1 MRAFTISCLLAAA
14 AIQTAFAQVLIAPE
28 PDLNSTDVSGTNT
41 TITNTNST
49 NTNTTSTLR
58 RRAITLPVL
67 NSVQVL
73 VDNNL
78 EVGGANF
85 PFILLPDQRIAA
97 HGALSCGKLGEL
109 LYPAQSRS
117 LPSVQKMLTQVAPNA
132 TEFWIDTGA
141 SDPLY
146 ITKCDTLVIS
156 NGQATV
162 KTGGSCLRLLPSLCT
177 SANTTG
183 KVSISTS
190 LGLIT
195 GARDPMGFR
204 FQGIRYAKAPVGSLR
219 YAAPVPITTS
229 WPSAI
234 DATAPGNKC
243 PQLGDLP
250 GGNEDCLFLNVFS
263 PKLNADAKSLLPVMF
278 YIHGGSFTTGTGSDP
293 AFNPANMA
301 SRGQVVVVSIN
312 YRLGLLGFL
321 ERVDAGISRSTL
333 PGNQGVRDMLVAL
346 QWVQKNIGKFGGDAS
361 RVTVFGE
368 SAGGHAIRTLLS
380 MPAATKGLFYAAIA
394 QSDPID
400 LPFNNVNTASTVV
413 SGGAM
418 ALLGCA
424 DLNCMRSKNV
434 SDILAAQDTIV
445 SSAITKAPEESFL
458 ELIKP
463 SIDGI
468 LIFNNFDQ
476 LIAGKNGGV
485 NKVPLMIGTMMNEAN
500 GFLPSLGQS
509 TPMPAPVFGL
519 TLGTILGYQRSMITI
534 GYGPYTIDGT
544 NPDGVREAEG
554 YFASDYLWLCP
565 TQFLAKAY
573 AASAG
578 QPVYQYQFQKGYNP
592 NRPSSDICASHVCHG
607 DDVALVF
614 ASPALMNNATTYP
627 WTTSDAALS
636 RTVMDRWTAFATSGG
651 NPNPTAYGGD
661 SNPSWPKYDGSS
673 QNIYLFDTTPSVQAG
688 GLRPQYCGFLDQAIH
703 YDFQL

>member
-1 MRAFTISCLLAAA
+1 MRAFTISCLLAAVA
-14 AIQTAFAQVLIAPE
+14 VQTTFAQVLIAPE
-28 PDLNSTDVSGTNT
+28 TDMNSTEPSAA
-41 TITNTNST
+41 S
-49 NTNTTSTLR
+49 TTSEFSTTSSTTQP
-58 RRAITLPVL
+58 IL

-85 PFILLPDQRIAA
+85 PFILLPDSRIAV
-97 HGALSCGKLGEL
+97 HGANSCDKLGEL
-109 LYPAQSRS
+109 LYSAQSRA

-141 SDPLY
+141 SDPSYL
-146 ITKCDTLVIS
+146 TKCDTLVIS

-162 KTGGSCLRLLPSLCT
+162 KTGGSCMRLLPSLC
-177 SANTTG
+177 SNANTSG
-183 KVSISTS
+183 KVAIRTS
-190 LGLIT
+190 LGRIN
-195 GARDPMGFR
+195 GARDAMGFR

-219 YAAPVPITTS
+219 YAAPVPVTTS
-229 WPSAI
+229 WSSTI

-243 PQLGDLP
+243 PQLGDIP
-250 GGNEDCLFLNVFS
+250 GGAEDCLFLNVFT

-278 YIHGGSFTTGTGSDP
+278 YLHGGSFTTGTGSDP

-312 YRLGLLGFL
+312 YRIGLLGFL

-333 PGNQGVRDMLVAL
+333 PGNQGVRDMIVAL
-346 QWVQKNIGKFGGDAS
+346 EWVQKNIVKFGGDAS
-361 RVTVFGE
+361 KVTIFGE
-368 SAGGHAIRTLLS
+368 SAGGHAVRTLLS
-380 MPAATKGLFYAAIA
+380 MPAATNGLFYAAIS

-400 LPFNNVNTASTVV
+400 LPFNNVKTASTVV

-418 ALLGCA
+418 ALLNCA
-424 DLNCMRSKNV
+424 DLACMRSKNI
-434 SDILAAQDTIV
+434 SEILDAQNTIV
-445 SSAITKAPEESFL
+445 SQAISHAPEESFL

-463 SIDGI
+463 SIDGL
-468 LIFNNFDQ
+468 LIFDNFDQ
-476 LIAGKNGGV
+476 LIAGKNGGI
-485 NKVPLMIGTMMNEAN
+485 NKVPLIIGTMKNEAN
-500 GFLPSLGQS
+500 GFLPSLGQG

-544 NPDGVREAEG
+544 DPDGVRKAEG
-554 YFASDYLWLCP
+554 FFASDYLWVCP

-573 AASAG
+573 AASSG
-578 QPVYQYQFQKGYNP
+578 KSVYQYQFQKGYNP
-592 NRPSSDICASHVCHG
+592 NRPSDDICASHVCHG
-607 DDVALVF
+607 DDVAIVF
-614 ASPALMNNATTYP
+614 ASPALMNNPSYP
-627 WTTSDAALS
+627 WTAADAALS
-636 RTVMDRWTAFATSGG
+636 RAVMDRWTAFATTGG

-661 SNPSWPKYDGSS
+661 SHPSWPTYDSSS
-673 QNIYLFDTTPSVQAG
+673 QNIFMFDTTPSVHAG